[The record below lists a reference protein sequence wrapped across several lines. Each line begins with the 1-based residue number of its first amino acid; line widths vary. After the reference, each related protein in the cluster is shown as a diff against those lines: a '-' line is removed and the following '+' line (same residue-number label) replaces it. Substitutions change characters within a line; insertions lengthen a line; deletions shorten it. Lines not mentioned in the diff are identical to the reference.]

1 MKARSLCFPMA
12 LCLGLL
18 ATPAFA
24 QQTEQGSVGC
34 AELTQAAANAIN
46 QRVQAND
53 AYEKQPDSIG
63 PLSCL
68 DGFLHGQGLNV
79 ITSGLDPMS
88 LIQNLESQLGSQ
100 ICQAAQSA
108 WGNAMGGTQC
118 SLSLS
123 GINLGLGFG
132 NVGSGTM
139 CPSLNFGGGGPPL
152 ASGGFETTGGSGGL
166 YVESNPL
173 LPSGY
178 SADSAMDGV
187 F

>member
-1 MKARSLCFPMA
+1 MKVRDHLFSAVILA
-12 LCLGLL
+12 GLL
-18 ATPAFA
+18 SHPALA

-34 AELTQAAANAIN
+34 AQLTQAAADAIN

-53 AYEKQPDSIG
+53 VYEKQPESVG
-63 PLSCL
+63 ALSCL

-79 ITSGLDPMS
+79 ITSGLDPTS

-100 ICQAAQSA
+100 ICDAAQSA

-139 CPSLNFGGGGPPL
+139 CPSLNFGGGGPPI
-152 ASGGFETTGGSGGL
+152 ASGGFGTNSGSRGL

-173 LPSGY
+173 LPAGY
-178 SADSAMDGV
+178 SANSVMDGV